1 MRGTLIERLL
11 GRFSYV
17 RELEKGFDHLLD
29 EIRER
34 DARIAELTKRPG
46 LEVILKAAALDLLV
60 RMASREPGQYPK
72 AFSLADTCLA
82 VAGGKVLIDQ
92 LYPTEKAY
100 ASKNTQPKH
109 DAGDDGTRGGGATI
123 DRTLFYA
130 RGKK

>member
-82 VAGGKVLIDQ
+82 VGRRKGAHRSTLPDGKGLRV
-92 LYPTEKAY
+92 EKHTAQ
-100 ASKNTQPKH
+100 T
-109 DAGDDGTRGGGATI
+109 
-123 DRTLFYA
+123 
-130 RGKK
+130 